1 MKKAGLALLIAAG
14 IVLASYFVANIPYPL
29 LDSWMPFSFVELTGH
44 RSHVSAYPEDSVLCV
59 NVAYDKQLAEAHSQ
73 AGFRIGNSAVTDR
86 EKLLHFLRVA
96 GEADYR
102 YIFLDVRFPK
112 GLVTEYDGD
121 LFPLIAGMPRLVLSD
136 HSSYG
141 GYSIAD
147 SSLLSKSALA
157 DYRMTAF
164 TGFTRYQY
172 LQHGRESVAL
182 RMYRDMDGG
191 DILKWGPFYS
201 SGGRL
206 CRNSQFVRIP
216 KFVMEQ
222 EREDYTLRYPYL
234 GAHYLDWNTDE
245 ELARSLKS
253 KIILIGDFDEDL
265 HQTYVGDV
273 PGAMLSFLGWWELH
287 TARHIVPG
295 WLIVVLLVLYGIIV
309 FLLLTPHRDWY
320 DYVPLLNRIKS
331 PFWRFLMSLI
341 GWGFILTLLQ
351 MVLYRFGSVAIST
364 AVPAFCFS
372 LLGAINRFR
381 ESNYTI

>member
-1 MKKAGLALLIAAG
+1 MRKAFLSLGVAVA
-14 IVLASYFVANIPYPL
+14 IVLLSYFVANIPYPL
-29 LDSWMPFSFVELTGH
+29 LDSWMPFSFVELTGRH
-44 RSHVSAYPEDSVLCV
+44 LSASYPEDSVLCV
-59 NVAYDKQLAEAHSQ
+59 NVAYDKQLADAYSK
-73 AGFRIGNSAVTDR
+73 AGFKLGHSDVTDR
-86 EKLLHFLRVA
+86 GKLLRFLQIA
-96 GEADYR
+96 KQADYR
-102 YIFLDVRFPK
+102 YIFLDVRFPE
-112 GLVTEYDGD
+112 GLKTENDED
-121 LFPLIAGMPRLVLSD
+121 LFSLIEGMPRLVLSN

-172 LQHGRESVAL
+172 LQHGQESVAL

-191 DILKWGPFYS
+191 DIRKFGPFYF
-201 SGGRL
+201 SGGWP

-245 ELARSLKS
+245 ELARSLKG

-287 TARHIVPG
+287 TSRHIVPV
-295 WLIVVLLVLYGIIV
+295 WLIITLLILYSLIV
-309 FLLLTPHRDWY
+309 FLLLTPHRNWY

-331 PFWRFLMSLI
+331 PFWRFILSLV
-341 GWGFILTLLQ
+341 GWGFVLTLLQ
-351 MVLYRFGSVAIST
+351 MALYRFAFVAIST

-372 LLGAINRFR
+372 LLGEINHFR

>member
-1 MKKAGLALLIAAG
+1 MRKAGLSLGVAFAVVLL
-14 IVLASYFVANIPYPL
+14 SYFVANIPYPL

-44 RSHVSAYPEDSVLCV
+44 NHSASYPEDSVLCV
-59 NVAYDKQLAEAHSQ
+59 NVAFDKQLADAYSE
-73 AGFRIGNSAVTDR
+73 AGFKVGQSDVTDR
-86 EKLLHFLRVA
+86 SKLLRFLRIA
-96 GEADYR
+96 GQADYR
-102 YIFLDVRFPK
+102 YIFLDVRFPE
-112 GLVTEYDGD
+112 GLKTENDEE
-121 LFPLIAGMPRLVLSD
+121 LFSLIKGMPRLVLSN

-172 LQHGRESVAL
+172 LQHG
-182 RMYRDMDGG
+182 
-191 DILKWGPFYS
+191 
-201 SGGRL
+201 
-206 CRNSQFVRIP
+206 Q
-216 KFVMEQ
+216 MEQ
-222 EREDYTLRYPYL
+222 ERADFTLRYPYL

-245 ELARSLKS
+245 ELVRSLKD

-287 TARHIVPG
+287 TSRHIVPL
-295 WLIVVLLVLYGIIV
+295 WLILTLLVLYSIIV
-309 FLLLTPHRDWY
+309 FLLLTPHRNWY
-320 DYVPLLNRIKS
+320 DYVPLLNRIKG
-331 PFWRFLMSLI
+331 PFWRFLMSLM
-341 GWGFILTLLQ
+341 GWGFVLTLLQ
-351 MVLYRFGSVAIST
+351 MALYRFASVAIST

-372 LLGAINRFR
+372 LLGEINRFR